1 MMLDTV
7 VDIPTC
13 IGHIV
18 LQKKCLCTYVLFTV
32 SRSYNS
38 KTKKSN
44 PVRVT
49 IGKVCPDNPCKMIP
63 NDRFSEFFPNI
74 DLNLPNVEDKSKEQ
88 KADTCITTSVQA
100 SNLQETSNAHSN
112 ECQQP
117 LEQVLLPEPDVD
129 TSITTFV
136 QASNLDETSNAH
148 SNEYQQPL
156 EQELLPVPDVDTNIA
171 TSVQASNLEETSNA
185 HSNEYQQPLEQE
197 LLPVPDVDT
206 SITTFVQ
213 ASNLEETS
221 NTPSNEYQQPLEQ
234 ELLPAPERADS
245 LIIGSYVVIKAI
257 INDYGLRDCL
267 VAAIG
272 EDKADFTID
281 IASYLIVTEGNQAQ
295 HYPAYAWEHIL
306 FTKNMRIYSDSTLS
320 RHLRI
325 FTQGTISTFF
335 NAWNEGIA
343 KDKKVNIS
351 YDSTNK
357 NIQAGDLEFAEFGHA
372 KTDKGTKIINTAI
385 AYDPENKLPLFYEAY
400 PGSIP
405 DVSQL
410 TFAVDMASDLDYQN
424 LRFIIDRGYFSIANI
439 EYLDEKGYDFVLM
452 VKGYKTLVAPM
463 IQDKVGTFEKKI
475 VNQISGDLFGIT
487 IQKEFCGK
495 QRHFHIYHS
504 LSTGGQTSQ
513 NFLDNIDA
521 MERTLTKQI
530 NHKFAPTTE
539 HSKFFNLN
547 MSKGDLISFSR
558 NEQSIE
564 EQLNL
569 CGYFSIVT
577 SEPMD
582 AKTAYKLYS
591 NRDGSEKLFCF
602 DKTFLG
608 SNSYRIHSDAALRGK
623 MFIEFIALILRSRM
637 YSLLKDELLN
647 QGKSCKYLNVPA
659 AIRELEKIRISR
671 APNGSYRFLYGLT
684 KAQKQILSV
693 FGISVQEL
701 IDSSIN
707 VSKTLASLPAKN
719 KAPDSLELMDDE
731 FCNEEDIPSEN
742 YDSLEAL
749 CSNDDEDDYS
759 SPLEVCSNA

>member
-13 IGHIV
+13 NGHIV

-74 DLNLPNVEDKSKEQ
+74 DLNLPNVEDKSKDQ
-88 KADTCITTSVQA
+88 KADTSITTSVQA
-100 SNLQETSNAHSN
+100 SNLQETSNAPSN
-112 ECQQP
+112 EC
-117 LEQVLLPEPDVD
+117 
-129 TSITTFV
+129 
-136 QASNLDETSNAH
+136 
-148 SNEYQQPL
+148 
-156 EQELLPVPDVDTNIA
+156 
-171 TSVQASNLEETSNA
+171 
-185 HSNEYQQPLEQE
+185 QQPLEQE

-206 SITTFVQ
+206 SIATSVQ
-213 ASNLEETS
+213 ASNLEEIP
-221 NTPSNEYQQPLEQ
+221 NDPSNEFQQPLEQ

-504 LSTGGQTSQ
+504 LSTGGQTAQ

-582 AKTAYKLYS
+582 ARTAYKLYS

-671 APNGSYRFLYGLT
+671 APNGSYRLLYGLT

-731 FCNEEDIPSEN
+731 FCNEEDMPSEN

>member
-13 IGHIV
+13 NGHIV

-74 DLNLPNVEDKSKEQ
+74 DLNLPNVEDKSKDQ
-88 KADTCITTSVQA
+88 KADTSITTSVQA
-100 SNLQETSNAHSN
+100 SNLQETSNAPSN
-112 ECQQP
+112 EC
-117 LEQVLLPEPDVD
+117 
-129 TSITTFV
+129 
-136 QASNLDETSNAH
+136 
-148 SNEYQQPL
+148 QQPL
-156 EQELLPVPDVDTNIA
+156 EQELLPVPDVDTGIA
-171 TSVQASNLEETSNA
+171 TSVQASNLEEIPNDP
-185 HSNEYQQPLEQE
+185 SNEFQQPLEQE

-206 SITTFVQ
+206 SIATSVQ

-221 NTPSNEYQQPLEQ
+221 NAPYNEFQQPLEQ

-504 LSTGGQTSQ
+504 LSTGGQTAQ

-671 APNGSYRFLYGLT
+671 APNGSYRLLYGLT

-731 FCNEEDIPSEN
+731 FCNEEDMPSEN

>member
-1 MMLDTV
+1 MH
-7 VDIPTC
+7 
-13 IGHIV
+13 G
-18 LQKKCLCTYVLFTV
+18 
-32 SRSYNS
+32 
-38 KTKKSN
+38 
-44 PVRVT
+44 
-49 IGKVCPDNPCKMIP
+49 
-63 NDRFSEFFPNI
+63 
-74 DLNLPNVEDKSKEQ
+74 
-88 KADTCITTSVQA
+88 
-100 SNLQETSNAHSN
+100 
-112 ECQQP
+112 
-117 LEQVLLPEPDVD
+117 
-129 TSITTFV
+129 
-136 QASNLDETSNAH
+136 
-148 SNEYQQPL
+148 
-156 EQELLPVPDVDTNIA
+156 
-171 TSVQASNLEETSNA
+171 
-185 HSNEYQQPLEQE
+185 
-197 LLPVPDVDT
+197 
-206 SITTFVQ
+206 
-213 ASNLEETS
+213 
-221 NTPSNEYQQPLEQ
+221 
-234 ELLPAPERADS
+234 
-245 LIIGSYVVIKAI
+245 
-257 INDYGLRDCL
+257 
-267 VAAIG
+267 
-272 EDKADFTID
+272 
-281 IASYLIVTEGNQAQ
+281 
-295 HYPAYAWEHIL
+295 EHIL

-504 LSTGGQTSQ
+504 LSTGGQTAQ

-582 AKTAYKLYS
+582 ARTAYKLYS

-671 APNGSYRFLYGLT
+671 APNGSYRLLYGLT

-701 IDSSIN
+701 INSSIN
-707 VSKTLASLPAKN
+707 VSKTLASLPAK
-719 KAPDSLELMDDE
+719 KY
-731 FCNEEDIPSEN
+731 I
-742 YDSLEAL
+742 
-749 CSNDDEDDYS
+749 
-759 SPLEVCSNA
+759 

>member
-1 MMLDTV
+1 MLDTV

-13 IGHIV
+13 NGHIV

-74 DLNLPNVEDKSKEQ
+74 DLNLPNVEDKSKDQ
-88 KADTCITTSVQA
+88 KADTSITTSVQA
-100 SNLQETSNAHSN
+100 SNLQETSNAPSN
-112 ECQQP
+112 EC
-117 LEQVLLPEPDVD
+117 
-129 TSITTFV
+129 
-136 QASNLDETSNAH
+136 
-148 SNEYQQPL
+148 
-156 EQELLPVPDVDTNIA
+156 
-171 TSVQASNLEETSNA
+171 
-185 HSNEYQQPLEQE
+185 QQPLEQE

-206 SITTFVQ
+206 SIATSVQASNLEEIPNDPSNEFQQPLEQELLPVPDVDTSIATSVQ

-221 NTPSNEYQQPLEQ
+221 NTPYNEFQQPLEQ

-504 LSTGGQTSQ
+504 LSTGGQTAQ

-582 AKTAYKLYS
+582 ARTAYKLYS

-671 APNGSYRFLYGLT
+671 APNGSYRLLYGLT

-731 FCNEEDIPSEN
+731 FCNEEDMPSEN

>member
-13 IGHIV
+13 NGHIV

-74 DLNLPNVEDKSKEQ
+74 DLNLPNVEDKSKDQ
-88 KADTCITTSVQA
+88 KADTSITTSVQA
-100 SNLQETSNAHSN
+100 SNLQETSNAPSN
-112 ECQQP
+112 EC
-117 LEQVLLPEPDVD
+117 
-129 TSITTFV
+129 
-136 QASNLDETSNAH
+136 
-148 SNEYQQPL
+148 
-156 EQELLPVPDVDTNIA
+156 
-171 TSVQASNLEETSNA
+171 
-185 HSNEYQQPLEQE
+185 QQPLEQE

-206 SITTFVQ
+206 SIATSVQASNLEEIPNDPSNEFQQPLEQELLPVPDVDTSIATSVQ

-221 NTPSNEYQQPLEQ
+221 NTPYNEFQQPLEQ

-504 LSTGGQTSQ
+504 LSTGGQTAQ

-671 APNGSYRFLYGLT
+671 APNGSYRLLYGLT

-731 FCNEEDIPSEN
+731 FCNEEDMPSEN

>member
-1 MMLDTV
+1 MVYNSRLPVTSIKDFIMMLDTV

-13 IGHIV
+13 NGHIV

-74 DLNLPNVEDKSKEQ
+74 DLNLPNVEDKSKDQ
-88 KADTCITTSVQA
+88 KADTSITTSVQA
-100 SNLQETSNAHSN
+100 SNLQETSNAPSN
-112 ECQQP
+112 EC
-117 LEQVLLPEPDVD
+117 
-129 TSITTFV
+129 
-136 QASNLDETSNAH
+136 
-148 SNEYQQPL
+148 QQPL
-156 EQELLPVPDVDTNIA
+156 EQELLPVPDVDTGIA
-171 TSVQASNLEETSNA
+171 TSVQASNLEEIPNDP
-185 HSNEYQQPLEQE
+185 SNEFQQPLEQE

-206 SITTFVQ
+206 SIATSVQ

-221 NTPSNEYQQPLEQ
+221 NAPYNEFQQPLEQ

-504 LSTGGQTSQ
+504 LSTGGQTAQ

-530 NHKFAPTTE
+530 NHKFAPTTK

-671 APNGSYRFLYGLT
+671 APNGSYRLLYGLT

-731 FCNEEDIPSEN
+731 FCNEEDMPSEN

>member
-1 MMLDTV
+1 MVYNSRLPVTSIKDFIMMLDTV

-13 IGHIV
+13 TGHIV

-32 SRSYNS
+32 SRAYNS

-100 SNLQETSNAHSN
+100 SNLQETSNAPSN
-112 ECQQP
+112 EC
-117 LEQVLLPEPDVD
+117 
-129 TSITTFV
+129 
-136 QASNLDETSNAH
+136 
-148 SNEYQQPL
+148 QQPL
-156 EQELLPVPDVDTNIA
+156 EQELLPVPDVDTGIA
-171 TSVQASNLEETSNA
+171 TSVQASNLEEIPN
-185 HSNEYQQPLEQE
+185 
-197 LLPVPDVDT
+197 D
-206 SITTFVQ
+206 
-213 ASNLEETS
+213 
-221 NTPSNEYQQPLEQ
+221 PSNEFQQPLEQ

-424 LRFIIDRGYFSIANI
+424 LRFIIDRI
-439 EYLDEKGYDFVLM
+439 
-452 VKGYKTLVAPM
+452 
-463 IQDKVGTFEKKI
+463 
-475 VNQISGDLFGIT
+475 
-487 IQKEFCGK
+487 
-495 QRHFHIYHS
+495 
-504 LSTGGQTSQ
+504 
-513 NFLDNIDA
+513 
-521 MERTLTKQI
+521 
-530 NHKFAPTTE
+530 
-539 HSKFFNLN
+539 
-547 MSKGDLISFSR
+547 
-558 NEQSIE
+558 
-564 EQLNL
+564 
-569 CGYFSIVT
+569 
-577 SEPMD
+577 
-582 AKTAYKLYS
+582 
-591 NRDGSEKLFCF
+591 
-602 DKTFLG
+602 
-608 SNSYRIHSDAALRGK
+608 
-623 MFIEFIALILRSRM
+623 
-637 YSLLKDELLN
+637 
-647 QGKSCKYLNVPA
+647 
-659 AIRELEKIRISR
+659 
-671 APNGSYRFLYGLT
+671 
-684 KAQKQILSV
+684 
-693 FGISVQEL
+693 
-701 IDSSIN
+701 
-707 VSKTLASLPAKN
+707 
-719 KAPDSLELMDDE
+719 
-731 FCNEEDIPSEN
+731 
-742 YDSLEAL
+742 
-749 CSNDDEDDYS
+749 
-759 SPLEVCSNA
+759 

>member
-13 IGHIV
+13 NGHIV

-74 DLNLPNVEDKSKEQ
+74 DLNLPNVEDKSKDQ
-88 KADTCITTSVQA
+88 KADTSITTSVQA
-100 SNLQETSNAHSN
+100 SNLQETSNAPSN
-112 ECQQP
+112 EC
-117 LEQVLLPEPDVD
+117 
-129 TSITTFV
+129 
-136 QASNLDETSNAH
+136 
-148 SNEYQQPL
+148 
-156 EQELLPVPDVDTNIA
+156 
-171 TSVQASNLEETSNA
+171 
-185 HSNEYQQPLEQE
+185 QQPLEQE

-206 SITTFVQ
+206 SIATSVQ

-221 NTPSNEYQQPLEQ
+221 NAPYNEFQQPLEQ

-504 LSTGGQTSQ
+504 LSTGGQTAQ

-671 APNGSYRFLYGLT
+671 APNGSYRLLYGLT

-731 FCNEEDIPSEN
+731 FCNEEDMPSEN

>member
-13 IGHIV
+13 NGHIV

-74 DLNLPNVEDKSKEQ
+74 DLNLPNVEDKSKDQ
-88 KADTCITTSVQA
+88 KADTSITTSVQA
-100 SNLQETSNAHSN
+100 SNLQETSNAPYN
-112 ECQQP
+112 E
-117 LEQVLLPEPDVD
+117 
-129 TSITTFV
+129 F
-136 QASNLDETSNAH
+136 
-148 SNEYQQPL
+148 
-156 EQELLPVPDVDTNIA
+156 
-171 TSVQASNLEETSNA
+171 
-185 HSNEYQQPLEQE
+185 QQPLEQE

-206 SITTFVQ
+206 SIATSVQASNLEEIPNDPSNEFQQPLEQELLPVPDVDTSIATSVQ

-221 NTPSNEYQQPLEQ
+221 NAPYNEFQQPLEQ

-504 LSTGGQTSQ
+504 LSTGGQTAQ

-582 AKTAYKLYS
+582 ARTAYKLYS

-671 APNGSYRFLYGLT
+671 APNGSYRLLYGLT

-731 FCNEEDIPSEN
+731 FCNEEDMPSEN